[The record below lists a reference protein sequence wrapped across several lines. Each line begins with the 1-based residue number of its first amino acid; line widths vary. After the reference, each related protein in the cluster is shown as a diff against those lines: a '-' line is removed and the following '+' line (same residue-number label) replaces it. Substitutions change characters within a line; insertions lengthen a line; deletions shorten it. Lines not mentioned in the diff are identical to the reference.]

1 MCNMCKLYLLY
12 LLDQLDQLDRRP
24 MATDASPNRKP
35 IQGEPWATE
44 AWIHAMIILDLL
56 GLTQRSF

>member
-1 MCNMCKLYLLY
+1 MIYPSPIDLKKCNMCNMCKLYLLY

-35 IQGEPWATE
+35 VQG
-44 AWIHAMIILDLL
+44 
-56 GLTQRSF
+56 